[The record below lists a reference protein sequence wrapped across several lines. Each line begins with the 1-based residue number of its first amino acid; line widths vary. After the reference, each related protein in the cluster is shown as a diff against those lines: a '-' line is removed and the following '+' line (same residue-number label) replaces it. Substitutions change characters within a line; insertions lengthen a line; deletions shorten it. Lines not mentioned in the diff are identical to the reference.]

1 MMIKMK
7 HLLIGLAAA
16 VTLVVTLPPSTT
28 GYMFGKKYD
37 TQRDFSC
44 CKGDQLYAHHYYSF
58 RLFWVNAG
66 TGYTDE
72 AIGKPVDGGCNIQC
86 DQ

>member
-1 MMIKMK
+1 MIIKMK
-7 HLLIGLAAA
+7 PIFIGIAIAVVLIL
-16 VTLVVTLPPSTT
+16 TLPASST

-44 CKGDQLYAHHYYSF
+44 CKGDQLYAHHYYSLHF
-58 RLFWVNAG
+58 FWVKTG

-72 AIGKPVDGGCNIQC
+72 AIGKPVSGGCNIQC